1 MSEGSWR
8 ERLASLSRGEMVA
21 LVAAIAVTLLGA
33 GLWYVRSLPEA
44 RRGPRAARRIVV
56 ALDDRATG
64 ASGSTA
70 PAGATILVD
79 VAGWVRRPGVYEFH
93 DGDRVI
99 DAIEAAGG
107 ARHGAGL
114 ETLNLAA
121 PLADGIADPRARA
134 AAKQGTAP
142 AGSTGAVPAGAAGA
156 PGALVNVNTAS
167 ATELEALPGIGEVIA
182 QAIVDYRT
190 ENGPFASVDAL
201 LDVSGIGDAT
211 LAEIVRD
218 LVTV

>member
-1 MSEGSWR
+1 VSDGTWR

-21 LVAAIAVTLLGA
+21 LVAAIAVTLAGA
-33 GLWYVRSLPEA
+33 GLWYTRSLPKPVEIA
-44 RRGPRAARRIVV
+44 TRPRNTAAITDGTGP
-56 ALDDRATG
+56 
-64 ASGSTA
+64 SGSTA
-70 PAGATILVD
+70 APGPPILVD
-79 VAGWVRRPGVYEFH
+79 VAGWVRSPGVYEFR

-107 ARHGAGL
+107 ARRGAVL

-121 PLADGIADPRARA
+121 PLADGSQILVPAPP
-134 AAKQGTAP
+134 AKQGAAP
-142 AGSTGAVPAGAAGA
+142 AGSTGAAPLAPGAPA
-156 PGALVNVNTAS
+156 PGALVNVNTAT
-167 ATELEALPGIGEVIA
+167 ATDLEALPGIGEVIA

-211 LAEIVRD
+211 LAEIRD

>member
-1 MSEGSWR
+1 VSDGSWR

-33 GLWYVRSLPEA
+33 SLWYTRSLPKPVEIRSQPSKA
-44 RRGPRAARRIVV
+44 V
-56 ALDDRATG
+56 ATTGATG
-64 ASGSTA
+64 ASGSSG
-70 PAGATILVD
+70 AGVTLLVD
-79 VAGWVRRPGVYEFH
+79 VAGWVKRPGVYEFH
-93 DGDRVI
+93 GGDRVI

-107 ARHGAGL
+107 AKHGAGL

-121 PLADGIADPRARA
+121 PLADGSQILVPPPP
-134 AAKQGTAP
+134 AKH
-142 AGSTGAVPAGAAGA
+142 GAASVGVSGGA
-156 PGALVNVNTAS
+156 PGAPGVPGALINVNTAT

-211 LAEIVRD
+211 LANIHD

>member
-1 MSEGSWR
+1 MSEGTWR

-21 LVAAIAVTLLGA
+21 LVAAVTVTLAGA
-33 GLWYVRSLPEA
+33 GLWHTRSLPKPVEIA
-44 RRGPRAARRIVV
+44 TRPTNAAAITGG
-56 ALDDRATG
+56 TG
-64 ASGSTA
+64 ASGSTGA
-70 PAGATILVD
+70 AGAPILVD
-79 VAGWVRRPGVYEFH
+79 VAGWVKRPGVYEFR

-114 ETLNLAA
+114 QTLNLAA
-121 PLADGIADPRARA
+121 LLADGSQILVPAPP
-134 AAKQGTAP
+134 AKQGAVP
-142 AGSTGAVPAGAAGA
+142 AGSTGAAAPVPGASA
-156 PGALVNVNTAS
+156 PGALVNVNTAT
-167 ATELEALPGIGEVIA
+167 ATDLEALPGIGEVIA

-190 ENGPFASVDAL
+190 ENGPFTSVDAL

-211 LAEIVRD
+211 LAEIRD

>member
-1 MSEGSWR
+1 VAGETIR
-8 ERLASLSRGEMVA
+8 ERVAALSRGELVA
-21 LVAAIAVTLLGA
+21 LVAVIAVTIGGA
-33 GLWYVRSLPEA
+33 GLWYARSLPKPVE
-44 RRGPRAARRIVV
+44 V
-56 ALDDRATG
+56 APG
-64 ASGSTA
+64 A
-70 PAGATILVD
+70 PATDVDPGPTAVSPTPAPSTVLVD

-93 DGDRVI
+93 DGDRVV

-107 ARHGAGL
+107 ARPGAL
-114 ETLNLAA
+114 LTSLNLAA
-121 PLADGIADPRARA
+121 PLADGSQILVPKEGATAP
-134 AAKQGTAP
+134 GTAP
-142 AGSTGAVPAGAAGA
+142 TGVEGASGA
-156 PGALVNVNTAS
+156 PAALINVNSAS

-211 LAEIVRD
+211 LAEIRD